1 MPEINATAAAALGF
15 LHQAPM
21 TGWQLAQTVESS
33 LCDFFNVTRSQVYK
47 ELRTLAATGLVEAG
61 ETGPRDRRPYTITPA
76 GRAAFREWL
85 HTEPAPEIM
94 RSPFHLKLF
103 FADHLDSDT
112 IERFVRRY
120 RERNEERLAY
130 YRTLEPTVEEIS
142 PNGTHVLRYGIAAR
156 ETALQ
161 WIDTLPWGPAIERSN
176 AAKKD
181 PRESSGRRS
190 RV

>member
-15 LHQAPM
+15 LHRAPM
-21 TGWQLAQTVESS
+21 TGWQLAQIVEAS

-76 GRAAFREWL
+76 GRASFRDWL
-85 HTEPAPEIM
+85 HTDPAPEIM

-103 FADHLDSDT
+103 FADQLDRNT

-120 RERNEERLAY
+120 REHNDERLAY
-130 YRTLEPTVEEIS
+130 YRTLEPTVEKIS

-156 ETALQ
+156 ETTLR
-161 WIDTLPWGPAIERSN
+161 WIDTLPWDAATERSDT
-176 AAKKD
+176 AKKN
-181 PRESSGRRS
+181 PRKASGRRPCG
-190 RV
+190 